1 MAAGRADT
9 RRHLLRNR
17 VNLIL
22 EDVDNLQ
29 EKLPEWSDGLV
40 KALTYN

>member
-1 MAAGRADT
+1 MAAARADT
-9 RRHLLRNR
+9 RRHLRNR
-17 VNLIL
+17 VNLVL